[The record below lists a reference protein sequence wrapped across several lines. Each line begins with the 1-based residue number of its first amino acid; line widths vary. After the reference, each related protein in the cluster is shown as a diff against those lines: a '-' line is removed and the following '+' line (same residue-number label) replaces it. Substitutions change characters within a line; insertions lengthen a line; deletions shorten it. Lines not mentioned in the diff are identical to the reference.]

1 MIRIFGDYFLTV
13 DGKNGCSYVVGK
25 RTLSGTDTILRKS
38 ARYYPSLAI
47 ATAET
52 AELALRDAIAAGQ
65 VQTLQEAVEELRH
78 IRDEIKATVN
88 GTEVEQDGSLHA
100 FGAIRKWPPSRK
112 LLRSLECQPATYVGC
127 AGLERFRLSTLVM
140 FGWSTWTAWPGI
152 LRQATP
158 ARRGWKRQW
167 AVSAG

>member
-25 RTLSGTDTILRKS
+25 RALSGTDTILRKS

-65 VQTLQEAVEELRH
+65 VQTLQEAVEELRY
-78 IRDEIKATVN
+78 IRGEIKATVN
-88 GTEVEQDGSLHA
+88 GREVEQDG
-100 FGAIRKWPPSRK
+100 
-112 LLRSLECQPATYVGC
+112 
-127 AGLERFRLSTLVM
+127 
-140 FGWSTWTAWPGI
+140 
-152 LRQATP
+152 
-158 ARRGWKRQW
+158 
-167 AVSAG
+167 